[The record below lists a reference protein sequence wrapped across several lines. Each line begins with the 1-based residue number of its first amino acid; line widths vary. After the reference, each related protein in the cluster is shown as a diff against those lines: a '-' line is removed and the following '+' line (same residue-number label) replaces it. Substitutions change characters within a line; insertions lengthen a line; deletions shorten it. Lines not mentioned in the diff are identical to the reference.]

1 MTKLFSKQY
10 TGIIKKVNGFRFGG
24 SEMMDITHKKTEK
37 NFILFDEKSRVFHL
51 RNTFLSYLIKI
62 EESNVLAH
70 IYFGKPV
77 KQYKDNKNYPRRD
90 RGFSGNIPLNPDR
103 SLSKDTLPQEY
114 SSHGSM
120 DFRTPASIIQRK
132 NGSDL
137 LDLRYDS
144 NYITDGKPDIEG
156 LPQTYVLDK
165 SEAQTL
171 VISLK
176 DRETAIYFDL
186 FYTIFSDRAVITRS
200 VKIRNETRETIKLE
214 KAASFQLD
222 FAHTRRFDEVI
233 ALPGAHVNERQISRQ
248 SLLSGTKVFE
258 SRRGTSSHHMNNFI
272 ALVHHHTTENTG
284 EAIGLQFVYSGNHSF
299 ELEKDQ
305 INQLRV
311 VGGINSHC
319 FSWELNAN
327 QSFQTPEMILSYS
340 SQGLNKMSQI
350 HHELLRE
357 RIARGRHQFAERP
370 ILVNNWEATYFD
382 FNSEKIK
389 AIIDE
394 AKELGIEMFVL
405 DDGWFGKRDADN
417 SSLGDWFEY
426 KGKLTNG
433 LREIADYAHSKGL
446 KFGLWFEP
454 EMISIDSEL
463 YRTHPDFLMQVP
475 GRMPSASRSQHVLD
489 FTRLD
494 VRQTIE
500 KQMRKILDTIPLDY
514 IKWDM
519 NRSLSDIYSITL
531 DPLRQGEVAH
541 RYMLGLYELLEH
553 LTADYPEILWEGC
566 SGGGGRF
573 DAGFIYYMPQSWTSD
588 NTDAVERMKIQYGT
602 SLAYPISSI
611 TAHVSA
617 VPNHQTGRST
627 SLKTRGETAMSAVF
641 GYELDLT
648 KLSPEEKKQVKEQII
663 SYQTIRPV
671 IQYGHYYR
679 LASPFE
685 ENIVAWMFV
694 SPKQDEAIV
703 FLGRILASA
712 QPAFHEVYLLG
723 LDDEALYQE
732 QTSKR
737 LFSGAELMTVG
748 LYFPDF
754 QGDFQ
759 TEMLHFK
766 KL

>member
-24 SEMMDITHKKTEK
+24 SQMMDITHKKTEK

-144 NYITDGKPDIEG
+144 HYITDGKPDIEG

-759 TEMLHFK
+759 TELLHFK

>member
-144 NYITDGKPDIEG
+144 HYITDGKPDIEG

-389 AIIDE
+389 AIVDE

-759 TEMLHFK
+759 TELLHFK

>member
-10 TGIIKKVNGFRFGG
+10 TGIIKKVNGFRFVG
-24 SEMMDITHKKTEK
+24 SEMMDITHRKTDK

-90 RGFSGNIPLNPDR
+90 RGFSGNVPLNPDR

-144 NYITDGKPDIEG
+144 HYITDGKPEIEG
-156 LPQTYVLDK
+156 LPQTYVMYK

-186 FYTIFSDRAVITRS
+186 FYTIFTDRAVITRS
-200 VKIRNETRETIKLE
+200 VKIRNETGETIKLE

-248 SLLSGTKVFE
+248 SVLSGTKVFE

-311 VGGINSHC
+311 VGGINSHR
-319 FSWELNAN
+319 FSWELNAG

-426 KGKLTNG
+426 EGKLTNG

-454 EMISIDSEL
+454 EMISVDSEL
-463 YRTHPDFLMQVP
+463 YRTHSDFLMQEP

-519 NRSLSDIYSITL
+519 NRSLSDVYSITL
-531 DPLRQGEVAH
+531 DPQRQGEVAH

-553 LTADYPEILWEGC
+553 LITDYPEILWEGC

-617 VPNHQTGRST
+617 VPNHQTDRST

-648 KLSPEEKKQVKEQII
+648 KLSPEEKKQVKDQII

-685 ENIVAWMFV
+685 ENIAAWMFV

-712 QPAFHEVYLLG
+712 QPAFHEVYLMG

-737 LFSGAELMTVG
+737 IFSGAELMTVG

-759 TEMLHFK
+759 TELLHFK

>member
-24 SEMMDITHKKTEK
+24 SEMMDITHRKTEK
-37 NFILFDEKSRVFHL
+37 NFILFDEKSRVFNL

-144 NYITDGKPDIEG
+144 HYITDGKPDIEG

-233 ALPGAHVNERQISRQ
+233 ALPGAQVNERQISRQ

-311 VGGINSHC
+311 VGGINSHR

-426 KGKLTNG
+426 EGKLTNG

-463 YRTHPDFLMQVP
+463 YRTHPDFLMQEP

-489 FTRLD
+489 FTSLD

-519 NRSLSDIYSITL
+519 NRSLSDVYSITL
-531 DPLRQGEVAH
+531 YPQRQGEVAH

-648 KLSPEEKKQVKEQII
+648 KLSPEEKKQVKDQII

-685 ENIVAWMFV
+685 ENIAAWMFV

-712 QPAFHEVYLLG
+712 QPAFHEVYLMG

-737 LFSGAELMTVG
+737 IFSGAELMAVG

-759 TEMLHFK
+759 TELLHFK

>member
-24 SEMMDITHKKTEK
+24 SEMMDITHRKTEK

-137 LDLRYDS
+137 LDLRYYS
-144 NYITDGKPDIEG
+144 HYITDGKPDIED

-233 ALPGAHVNERQISRQ
+233 ALPGAQVNERQISRQ

-258 SRRGTSSHHMNNFI
+258 SSRGTSSHHMNNFI

-311 VGGINSHC
+311 VGGINSHR

-426 KGKLTNG
+426 EGKLTNG

-463 YRTHPDFLMQVP
+463 YRTHLCIFYDSQIFFHIFYSD
-475 GRMPSASRSQHVLD
+475 GASFFRMPFMSIYSVDDHSFSIEIDDFIFDFD
-489 FTRLD
+489 FTKTEGIVNIFR
-494 VRQTIE
+494 
-500 KQMRKILDTIPLDY
+500 
-514 IKWDM
+514 
-519 NRSLSDIYSITL
+519 YSFFF
-531 DPLRQGEVAH
+531 V
-541 RYMLGLYELLEH
+541 
-553 LTADYPEILWEGC
+553 
-566 SGGGGRF
+566 
-573 DAGFIYYMPQSWTSD
+573 
-588 NTDAVERMKIQYGT
+588 
-602 SLAYPISSI
+602 
-611 TAHVSA
+611 
-617 VPNHQTGRST
+617 
-627 SLKTRGETAMSAVF
+627 
-641 GYELDLT
+641 
-648 KLSPEEKKQVKEQII
+648 
-663 SYQTIRPV
+663 
-671 IQYGHYYR
+671 YR
-679 LASPFE
+679 L
-685 ENIVAWMFV
+685 
-694 SPKQDEAIV
+694 Q
-703 FLGRILASA
+703 
-712 QPAFHEVYLLG
+712 
-723 LDDEALYQE
+723 
-732 QTSKR
+732 
-737 LFSGAELMTVG
+737 
-748 LYFPDF
+748 
-754 QGDFQ
+754 
-759 TEMLHFK
+759 FK
-766 KL
+766 LI

>member
-144 NYITDGKPDIEG
+144 HYITDGKPDIEG

-233 ALPGAHVNERQISRQ
+233 ALPGAQVNERQISRQ

-759 TEMLHFK
+759 TELLHFK

>member
-144 NYITDGKPDIEG
+144 HYITDGKPDIEG
-156 LPQTYVLDK
+156 LSQTYVLDK

-370 ILVNNWEATYFD
+370 ILVNNWEDTYFD

-426 KGKLTNG
+426 EGKLTNG

-712 QPAFHEVYLLG
+712 QPTFHEVYLLG

-759 TEMLHFK
+759 TELLHFK

>member
-1 MTKLFSKQY
+1 
-10 TGIIKKVNGFRFGG
+10 
-24 SEMMDITHKKTEK
+24 MMDITHKKTEK

-144 NYITDGKPDIEG
+144 HYITDGKPDIEG

-214 KAASFQLD
+214 KAASFLLD

-759 TEMLHFK
+759 TELLHFK

>member
-10 TGIIKKVNGFRFGG
+10 TGIIKKVNGFRFDG
-24 SEMMDITHKKTEK
+24 SEMMDITHRKTEK

-90 RGFSGNIPLNPDR
+90 RGFSGNVPLNPDR

-144 NYITDGKPDIEG
+144 HYITDGKPEIEG
-156 LPQTYVLDK
+156 LPQTYVMDK

-186 FYTIFSDRAVITRS
+186 FYTIFTDRAVITRS
-200 VKIRNETRETIKLE
+200 VKIRNETGETIKLE

-248 SLLSGTKVFE
+248 SVLSGTKVFE

-311 VGGINSHC
+311 VGGINSHR
-319 FSWELNAN
+319 FSWELNAG

-426 KGKLTNG
+426 EGKLTNG

-454 EMISIDSEL
+454 EMISVDSEL
-463 YRTHPDFLMQVP
+463 YRTHSDFLMQEP

-519 NRSLSDIYSITL
+519 NRSLSDVYSITL
-531 DPLRQGEVAH
+531 DPQRQGEVAH

-553 LTADYPEILWEGC
+553 LTTDYPEILWEGC

-617 VPNHQTGRST
+617 VPNHQTDRST

-648 KLSPEEKKQVKEQII
+648 KLSPEEKKQVKDQII

-685 ENIVAWMFV
+685 ENIAAWMFV

-703 FLGRILASA
+703 FLGRILTSA
-712 QPAFHEVYLLG
+712 QPAFHEVYLMG

-737 LFSGAELMTVG
+737 IFSGAELMTVG

-759 TEMLHFK
+759 TELLHFK

>member
-144 NYITDGKPDIEG
+144 HYITDGKPDIEG

-426 KGKLTNG
+426 EGKLTNG

-759 TEMLHFK
+759 TELLHFK

>member
-10 TGIIKKVNGFRFGG
+10 TGIIKKVNGFRFVG
-24 SEMMDITHKKTEK
+24 SEMMDITHRKTDK

-90 RGFSGNIPLNPDR
+90 RGFSGNVPLNPDR

-144 NYITDGKPDIEG
+144 HYITDGKPEIEG
-156 LPQTYVLDK
+156 LPQTYVMDK

-186 FYTIFSDRAVITRS
+186 FYTIFTDRAVITRS
-200 VKIRNETRETIKLE
+200 VKIRNETGETIKLE

-248 SLLSGTKVFE
+248 SVLSGTKVFE

-272 ALVHHHTTENTG
+272 ALIHHHTTENTG

-311 VGGINSHC
+311 VGGINSHR
-319 FSWELNAN
+319 FSWELNAG

-426 KGKLTNG
+426 EGKLTNG

-454 EMISIDSEL
+454 EMISVDSEL
-463 YRTHPDFLMQVP
+463 YRTHSDFLMQEP

-519 NRSLSDIYSITL
+519 NRSLSDVYSITL
-531 DPLRQGEVAH
+531 DPQRQGEVAH

-553 LTADYPEILWEGC
+553 LITDYPEILWEGC

-617 VPNHQTGRST
+617 VPNHQTDRST

-648 KLSPEEKKQVKEQII
+648 KLSPEEKKQVKDQII

-685 ENIVAWMFV
+685 ENIAAWMFV

-712 QPAFHEVYLLG
+712 QPAFHEVYLMG

-737 LFSGAELMTVG
+737 IF
-748 LYFPDF
+748 
-754 QGDFQ
+754 
-759 TEMLHFK
+759 
-766 KL
+766 

>member
-759 TEMLHFK
+759 TELLHFK

>member
-1 MTKLFSKQY
+1 
-10 TGIIKKVNGFRFGG
+10 
-24 SEMMDITHKKTEK
+24 MDITHKKTEK

-176 DRETAIYFDL
+176 DIETAIYFDL

-759 TEMLHFK
+759 TELLHFK

>member
-144 NYITDGKPDIEG
+144 HYITDGKPDIEG

-531 DPLRQGEVAH
+531 EPLRQGEVAH

-685 ENIVAWMFV
+685 ENIAAWMFV

-759 TEMLHFK
+759 TELLHFK

>member
-144 NYITDGKPDIEG
+144 HYITDGKPDIEG

-602 SLAYPISSI
+602 SFAYPISSI

-759 TEMLHFK
+759 TELLHFK

>member
-1 MTKLFSKQY
+1 
-10 TGIIKKVNGFRFGG
+10 
-24 SEMMDITHKKTEK
+24 MDITHKKTEK

-144 NYITDGKPDIEG
+144 HYITDGKPDIEG

-176 DRETAIYFDL
+176 ERETAIYFDL

-426 KGKLTNG
+426 EGKLTNG

-475 GRMPSASRSQHVLD
+475 GRMPSASRSQH
-489 FTRLD
+489 
-494 VRQTIE
+494 
-500 KQMRKILDTIPLDY
+500 
-514 IKWDM
+514 
-519 NRSLSDIYSITL
+519 
-531 DPLRQGEVAH
+531 
-541 RYMLGLYELLEH
+541 
-553 LTADYPEILWEGC
+553 
-566 SGGGGRF
+566 
-573 DAGFIYYMPQSWTSD
+573 
-588 NTDAVERMKIQYGT
+588 
-602 SLAYPISSI
+602 
-611 TAHVSA
+611 
-617 VPNHQTGRST
+617 
-627 SLKTRGETAMSAVF
+627 
-641 GYELDLT
+641 ELDLT

-759 TEMLHFK
+759 TELLHFK

>member
-144 NYITDGKPDIEG
+144 HYITDGKPDIEG

-641 GYELDLT
+641 SYELDLT

-759 TEMLHFK
+759 TELLHFK

>member
-144 NYITDGKPDIEG
+144 HYITDGKPDIEG
-156 LPQTYVLDK
+156 LPQAYVLDK

-258 SRRGTSSHHMNNFI
+258 SRRGTSSHYMNNFI

-759 TEMLHFK
+759 TELLHFK

>member
-144 NYITDGKPDIEG
+144 HYITDGKPDIEG

-426 KGKLTNG
+426 EGKLTNG

-553 LTADYPEILWEGC
+553 LTTDYPEILWEGC

-685 ENIVAWMFV
+685 ENIAAWMFV

-737 LFSGAELMTVG
+737 IFSGAELMTVG

-759 TEMLHFK
+759 TELLHFK

>member
-1 MTKLFSKQY
+1 
-10 TGIIKKVNGFRFGG
+10 
-24 SEMMDITHKKTEK
+24 MDITHKKTEK

-144 NYITDGKPDIEG
+144 HYITDGKPDIEG

-176 DRETAIYFDL
+176 D
-186 FYTIFSDRAVITRS
+186 
-200 VKIRNETRETIKLE
+200 RETIKLE

-573 DAGFIYYMPQSWTSD
+573 DAGFIYYMLQSWTSD

-759 TEMLHFK
+759 TELLHFK

>member
-144 NYITDGKPDIEG
+144 HYITDGKPDIEG

-759 TEMLHFK
+759 TELLHFK

>member
-10 TGIIKKVNGFRFGG
+10 TGIIKKVNGFRFVG
-24 SEMMDITHKKTEK
+24 SEMMDITHRKTDK

-90 RGFSGNIPLNPDR
+90 RGFSGNVPLNPDR

-144 NYITDGKPDIEG
+144 HYITDGKPEIEG
-156 LPQTYVLDK
+156 LPQTYVMDK

-186 FYTIFSDRAVITRS
+186 FYTIFTDRAVITRS
-200 VKIRNETRETIKLE
+200 VKIRNETGETIKLE

-248 SLLSGTKVFE
+248 SVLSGTKVFE

-272 ALVHHHTTENTG
+272 ALIHHHTTENTG
-284 EAIGLQFVYSGNHSF
+284 EAIGLQFIYSGNHSF

-311 VGGINSHC
+311 VGGINSHR
-319 FSWELNAN
+319 FSWELNAG

-426 KGKLTNG
+426 EGKLTNG

-454 EMISIDSEL
+454 EMISVDSEL
-463 YRTHPDFLMQVP
+463 YRTHSDFLMQEP

-519 NRSLSDIYSITL
+519 NRSLSDVYSITL
-531 DPLRQGEVAH
+531 DPQRQGEVAH

-553 LTADYPEILWEGC
+553 LITDYPEILWEGC

-617 VPNHQTGRST
+617 VPNHQTDRST

-648 KLSPEEKKQVKEQII
+648 KLSPEEKKQVKDQII

-685 ENIVAWMFV
+685 ENIAAWMFV

-712 QPAFHEVYLLG
+712 QPAFHEVYLMG

-737 LFSGAELMTVG
+737 IFSGAELMTVG

-759 TEMLHFK
+759 TELLHFK

>member
-10 TGIIKKVNGFRFGG
+10 TGIIKKVNGFRFDG
-24 SEMMDITHKKTEK
+24 SEMMDITHRKTEK

-90 RGFSGNIPLNPDR
+90 RGFSGNVPLNPDR

-144 NYITDGKPDIEG
+144 HYITDGKPEIEG
-156 LPQTYVLDK
+156 LPQTYVMDK

-171 VISLK
+171 MISLK

-233 ALPGAHVNERQISRQ
+233 ALPGAQVNERQISRQ

-311 VGGINSHC
+311 VGGINSHR

-426 KGKLTNG
+426 EGKLTNG

-454 EMISIDSEL
+454 EMISVDSEL
-463 YRTHPDFLMQVP
+463 YRTHSDFLMQEP

-519 NRSLSDIYSITL
+519 NRSLSDVYSITL
-531 DPLRQGEVAH
+531 DPQRQGEVAH

-553 LTADYPEILWEGC
+553 LTTDYPEILWEGC

-617 VPNHQTGRST
+617 VPNHQTDRST

-648 KLSPEEKKQVKEQII
+648 KLSPEEKKQVKDQII

-685 ENIVAWMFV
+685 ENIAAWMFV

-712 QPAFHEVYLLG
+712 QPAFHEVYLMG

-737 LFSGAELMTVG
+737 IFSGAELMAVG

-759 TEMLHFK
+759 TELLHFK

>member
-144 NYITDGKPDIEG
+144 HYITDGKPDIEG

-233 ALPGAHVNERQISRQ
+233 ALPGAQVNERQISRQ

-426 KGKLTNG
+426 EGKLTNG

-759 TEMLHFK
+759 TELLHFK

>member
-1 MTKLFSKQY
+1 
-10 TGIIKKVNGFRFGG
+10 
-24 SEMMDITHKKTEK
+24 MDITHRKTEK

-144 NYITDGKPDIEG
+144 HYITDGKPDIED

-165 SEAQTL
+165 SESQTL

-233 ALPGAHVNERQISRQ
+233 ALPGAQVNERQISRQ

-311 VGGINSHC
+311 VGGINSHR

-426 KGKLTNG
+426 EGKLTNG

-463 YRTHPDFLMQVP
+463 YRTHPDFLMQEP

-519 NRSLSDIYSITL
+519 NRSLSDVYSITL
-531 DPLRQGEVAH
+531 DPQRQGEVAH

-648 KLSPEEKKQVKEQII
+648 KLSPEEKKQVKDQII

-671 IQYGHYYR
+671 IQ
-679 LASPFE
+679 
-685 ENIVAWMFV
+685 
-694 SPKQDEAIV
+694 
-703 FLGRILASA
+703 
-712 QPAFHEVYLLG
+712 
-723 LDDEALYQE
+723 
-732 QTSKR
+732 
-737 LFSGAELMTVG
+737 
-748 LYFPDF
+748 
-754 QGDFQ
+754 
-759 TEMLHFK
+759 
-766 KL
+766 